1 MPATNVK
8 WPLPMTQ
15 WPTLWAS
22 QMGVPG
28 TDDNMGARLHCTG
41 QVFYVDPNF
50 PGASDAR
57 DGFEPTDPLLTVAT
71 ALTKCEPYRGDVIAV
86 MHNGLWTYGN
96 MASANI
102 LPINES
108 VTVTVPGVRIVGV
121 APSGCLGV
129 PWTTTAINSV
139 CITVEALDVLV
150 EGFCFW
156 NPGAYAGTTGVLA
169 QWNAP
174 PYGENLTVR
183 NCFFYALAYGIQLD
197 YSWNSHVVDN
207 YFQGCTTAAIHNPSV
222 YGEPDYLTVKGNVFT
237 ANAADINLPDCDSV
251 LIEGNR
257 FMDVTA
263 AIVMLAGDD
272 NTIHD
277 NTIQG
282 DPTGTNNMVNLTGG
296 ANNLVSANML
306 ACTIAQY
313 DVTCSD
319 ATSGSWVGNLCT
331 NGTATAPPI

>member
-57 DGFEPTDPLLTVAT
+57 DGFEPTDPLLTVTA
-71 ALTKCEPYRGDVIAV
+71 ALTKCEANRGDVIAV
-86 MHNGLWTYGN
+86 MHNGMWTYGDPAEDN
-96 MASANI
+96 YT
-102 LPINES
+102 PIQES
-108 VTVTVPGVRIVGV
+108 VEVTVPGVRIVGV
-121 APSGCLGV
+121 SPSGCLGV

-139 CITVEALDVLV
+139 CITVTALDVLI

-156 NPGAYAGTTGVLA
+156 NPDAYAGTTGILA
-169 QWNAP
+169 QWNGP
-174 PYGENLTVR
+174 PWGENLTVR
-183 NCFFYALAYGIQLD
+183 NNFFYHMAYGVQLD
-197 YSWNSHVVDN
+197 WSWNNFVEHN
-207 YFQGCTTAAIHNPSV
+207 YFQGCTIAAIHNPSV
-222 YGEPDYLTVKGNVFT
+222 YGEPDYLTIRNNVFT
-237 ANAADINLPDCDSV
+237 SNAADLNLPDCEHE

-257 FMDVTA
+257 FMDATA
-263 AIVMLAGDD
+263 AIVVLAGDN

-277 NTIQG
+277 NTVQG
-282 DPTGTNNMVNLTGG
+282 APGGTNNYINLTGG
-296 ANNLVSANML
+296 VNNLVSANML

-319 ATSGSWVGNLCT
+319 AGSGSWVGNLCT
-331 NGTATAPPI
+331 NGTATAPPV